1 MRDILEDIFGDEPLD
16 PRQVARA
23 SLRPK
28 TRERFYKSAS
38 VGEGAPFAVLLD
50 GRPVKTPAKN
60 ALGAPTKPLAQAIA
74 AEWDAQGE
82 RIDPATMPLT
92 RIANSIIDG
101 VAPATEAVADDLA
114 KYLGSDL
121 LCYRADTPEGLVRWQ
136 TERWDPILDWART
149 ALGARFLLGEGI
161 VFVTQPAHAVAAAR
175 AAIPDDPWRLGAAHV
190 VTTLTGSALIAL
202 ALSAGR
208 IDVDAAW
215 AASNVDED
223 WYMHL
228 WGRDDMALAARAV
241 RFADLQAA
249 GTVLALLKN

>member
-38 VGEGAPFAVLLD
+38 AGESAPFAVLLD

-60 ALGAPTKPLAQAIA
+60 ALAASTRPLAQAIA

-101 VAPATEAVADDLA
+101 VAPAPDPVAEDLA

-121 LCYRADTPEGLVRWQ
+121 LCYRAGTPDGLVRRQ
-136 TERWDPILDWART
+136 TEHWDPILDWART
-149 ALGARFLLGEGI
+149 TLGARFVLSEGI
-161 VFVTQPAHAVAAAR
+161 VFVTQPDNAIAAAR
-175 AAIPDDPWRLGAAHV
+175 AAIPADPWRLGAAHV

-202 ALSAGR
+202 ALTAGR

-215 AASNVDED
+215 VASNVDED
-223 WYMHL
+223 WNMHM
-228 WGRDDMALAARAV
+228 WGRDEMAMVARAA

-249 GTVLALLKN
+249 GTVLALTT

>member
-1 MRDILEDIFGDEPLD
+1 MRDILQDIFGDEPPD

-28 TRERFYKSAS
+28 TRARLYQSAS
-38 VGEGAPFAVLLD
+38 AAEGAPFAVLL
-50 GRPVKTPAKN
+50 A
-60 ALGAPTKPLAQAIA
+60 APTRPLAQAIA

-82 RIDPATMPLT
+82 RIDPVTMPLT

-101 VAPATEAVADDLA
+101 VAPTTAAVAEDLA

-121 LCYRADTPEGLVRWQ
+121 LCYRADTPDGLVRWQ

-149 ALGARFLLGEGI
+149 TLGARFVLSAGI
-161 VFVTQPAHAVAAAR
+161 VFVTQPDSAITAAR
-175 AAIPDDPWRLGAAHV
+175 AAIPSDPWRLGAAHV

-215 AASNVDED
+215 AAANVDED
-223 WYMHL
+223 WNMYQ
-228 WGRDDMALAARAV
+228 WGRDEMALVARAARY
-241 RFADLQAA
+241 ADLQAA
-249 GTVLALLKN
+249 GIVLALTA

>member
-28 TRERFYKSAS
+28 TRGRFYKSAS

-60 ALGAPTKPLAQAIA
+60 ALAAPTQPLAQAIG
-74 AEWDAQGE
+74 AEWDAQRE

-101 VAPATEAVADDLA
+101 VVPAPQSVAEDLA

-121 LCYRADTPEGLVRWQ
+121 LCYRAGTPDGLVQRQ
-136 TERWDPILDWART
+136 TEHWDPILTWART
-149 ALGARFLLGEGI
+149 VLGARFVLSEGI
-161 VFVTQPAHAVAAAR
+161 VFVTQPEGAIAAAR
-175 AAIPDDPWRLGAAHV
+175 AAIPADPWRLGAAHV

-202 ALSAGR
+202 ALCAGEIGR
-208 IDVDAAW
+208 DAAW
-215 AASNVDED
+215 VAANVDED
-223 WYMHL
+223 WNMQL
-228 WGRDDMALAARAV
+228 WGRDEMALAARSV

-249 GTVLALLKN
+249 ATVLAMTA

>member
-1 MRDILEDIFGDEPLD
+1 MRDILEDIFGDEPPD

-23 SLRPK
+23 SLRPQ
-28 TRERFYKSAS
+28 TRERFYKSAAAA
-38 VGEGAPFAVLLD
+38 ETAPFAVLLD
-50 GRPVKTPAKN
+50 GRPVKTPARN
-60 ALGAPTKPLAQAIA
+60 ALAAPTQPLAQAIA

-82 RIDPATMPLT
+82 RIDPAGMPLT

-101 VAPATEAVADDLA
+101 VVPAPDPVAEDLA

-121 LCYRADTPEGLVRWQ
+121 LCYRAGSPDGLVGRQ
-136 TERWDPILDWART
+136 TEHWDPILDWART
-149 ALGARFLLGEGI
+149 ALGARFVLSEGI
-161 VFVTQPAHAVAAAR
+161 VFVTQPDNAIVAAR
-175 AAIPDDPWRLGAAHV
+175 AAIPVDPWRLGAAHV

-202 ALSAGR
+202 ALAAGR

-223 WYMHL
+223 WNMHL
-228 WGRDDMALAARAV
+228 WGCDEMALVARAA

-249 GTVLALLKN
+249 GTVLALTA

>member
-38 VGEGAPFAVLLD
+38 VAERAPFAVLLD

-60 ALGAPTKPLAQAIA
+60 ALGAPTKPLALAIA
-74 AEWDAQGE
+74 AEWDAQSA

-101 VAPATEAVADDLA
+101 VAPAPDPVAEDLA

-121 LCYRADTPEGLVRWQ
+121 LCYRADTPDGLVRRQ
-136 TERWDPILDWART
+136 AQHWDPILDWART
-149 ALGARFLLGEGI
+149 ALGARFVLGEGI
-161 VFVTQPAHAVAAAR
+161 VFVTQPDHAIAAAR
-175 AAIPDDPWRLGAAHV
+175 AAIPSDPWRLGAAHV

-202 ALSAGR
+202 ALAAEALTL
-208 IDVDAAW
+208 DDAWTVAH
-215 AASNVDED
+215 VDED
-223 WYMHL
+223 WNMDQ
-228 WGRDDMALAARAV
+228 WGRDAVALDRRAI
-241 RFADLQAA
+241 RFAEMQAA
-249 GTVLALLKN
+249 ATVLRLVP

>member
-1 MRDILEDIFGDEPLD
+1 MRDILQDIFGDEPLD

-28 TRERFYKSAS
+28 TRERFYKSVS
-38 VGEGAPFAVLLD
+38 VAESAPYAVLLD

-60 ALGAPTKPLAQAIA
+60 ALAAPTQPLAQAIA
-74 AEWDAQGE
+74 AEWDAQSA

-101 VAPATEAVADDLA
+101 VVPATDPVAEDLA

-121 LCYRADTPEGLVRWQ
+121 LCYRADTPDGLVGWQ
-136 TERWDPILDWART
+136 TRHWDPILDWART
-149 ALGARFLLGEGI
+149 ALGARFVLSEGI
-161 VFVTQPAHAVAAAR
+161 VFVTQPDHAIAAAR
-175 AAIPDDPWRLGAAHV
+175 AAIPSDPWRLGAAHV

-202 ALSAGR
+202 ALCAGR
-208 IDVDAAW
+208 IEVDAAW

-223 WYMHL
+223 WNMHL
-228 WGRDDMALAARAV
+228 WGRDEMALVARAA
-241 RFADLQAA
+241 RFADLRAA
-249 GTVLALLKN
+249 GTVLSLTG

>member
-1 MRDILEDIFGDEPLD
+1 MRDILEDIIGSEPLD

-28 TRERFYKSAS
+28 ARQRFYKHVS

-60 ALGAPTKPLAQAIA
+60 TLAAPTQPLAQAIA
-74 AEWDAQGE
+74 AEWDAQGK

-161 VFVTQPAHAVAAAR
+161 VFVTQPDHAVAAAR

-223 WYMHL
+223 WNMHL

>member
-28 TRERFYKSAS
+28 TRERFYKRVS

-60 ALGAPTKPLAQAIA
+60 ALAAPTQTLAAAIA

-101 VAPATEAVADDLA
+101 VVPAPQPVADDMA

-136 TERWDPILDWART
+136 TGHWDPILNWARD
-149 ALGARFLLGEGI
+149 ALGARFVLSEGI
-161 VFVTQPAHAVAAAR
+161 VFVTQPDHAIAAAR
-175 AAIPDDPWRLGAAHV
+175 AAIPSDPWRLGAAHV

-202 ALSAGR
+202 ALCAGR
-208 IDVDAAW
+208 TGLDAAW
-215 AASNVDED
+215 AAANVDED
-223 WYMHL
+223 WNMHL
-228 WGRDDMALAARAV
+228 WGRDEMAMAARAV
-241 RFADLQAA
+241 RFADLRAA
-249 GTVLALLKN
+249 ATVLTLT

>member
-38 VGEGAPFAVLLD
+38 AGEGAPFAVLLD

-60 ALGAPTKPLAQAIA
+60 ALAAPTQPLAQAIA
-74 AEWDAQGE
+74 AEWDAQRE

-101 VAPATEAVADDLA
+101 VVPAPDPVAGDLA

-121 LCYRADTPEGLVRWQ
+121 LCYRADTPDGLVRWQ
-136 TERWDPILDWART
+136 IQHWDPILDWART
-149 ALGARFLLGEGI
+149 ALGARFMLSEGI
-161 VFVTQPAHAVAAAR
+161 VFVTQPEGAIAAAR
-175 AAIPDDPWRLGAAHV
+175 AAIPSDPWRLGAAHV

-202 ALSAGR
+202 ALCVGR
-208 IDVDAAW
+208 IDLDAAW

-223 WYMHL
+223 WNMHL
-228 WGRDDMALAARAV
+228 WGRDEMALVARAA

-249 GTVLALLKN
+249 AIVLALTA

>member
-28 TRERFYKSAS
+28 TRQRFYKHAS

-60 ALGAPTKPLAQAIA
+60 ALTAPTQPLAQAIA

-101 VAPATEAVADDLA
+101 VAPATGAVADDLA

-121 LCYRADTPEGLVRWQ
+121 LCYRADNPDGLVRWQ

-149 ALGARFLLGEGI
+149 ALGARFMLGEGI
-161 VFVTQPAHAVAAAR
+161 VFVTQPDHAIAAAR

-223 WYMHL
+223 WNMHL

>member
-38 VGEGAPFAVLLD
+38 AAESAPFAVLLD
-50 GRPVKTPAKN
+50 GRPVKTPARN
-60 ALGAPTKPLAQAIA
+60 ALAAPTQPLAQAIA
-74 AEWDAQGE
+74 AEWDAQVE
-82 RIDPATMPLT
+82 HIDPATMPLT

-101 VAPATEAVADDLA
+101 VAPAPEPVAEDLA

-121 LCYRADTPEGLVRWQ
+121 LCYRAGTPDGLVHRQ
-136 TERWDPILDWART
+136 TEHWDPILDWART
-149 ALGARFLLGEGI
+149 TLGARFVLSEGI
-161 VFVTQPAHAVAAAR
+161 VFVTQPDNAIAAAR
-175 AAIPDDPWRLGAAHV
+175 AAIPADAWRLGAAHV

-202 ALSAGR
+202 ALTAGR

-215 AASNVDED
+215 LASNVDED
-223 WYMHL
+223 WNMHM
-228 WGRDDMALAARAV
+228 WGRDEMALVARAA

-249 GTVLALLKN
+249 GTVLALTA

>member
-38 VGEGAPFAVLLD
+38 AGERAPFAVLLD

-60 ALGAPTKPLAQAIA
+60 ALAAPTQPLAQAIA

-101 VAPATEAVADDLA
+101 VAPAPDPVADDLA

-121 LCYRADTPEGLVRWQ
+121 LCYRADTPDGLVRWQ
-136 TERWDPILDWART
+136 MQHWDPILDWART
-149 ALGARFLLGEGI
+149 TLGARFVLSEGI
-161 VFVTQPAHAVAAAR
+161 VFVTQPDHALAAAR
-175 AAIPDDPWRLGAAHV
+175 AAIPSDPWRLGAAHV

-202 ALSAGR
+202 ALVAGR

-215 AASNVDED
+215 VASNVDED
-223 WYMHL
+223 WNMHL
-228 WGRDDMALAARAV
+228 WGRDEMALVARAARL
-241 RFADLQAA
+241 ADLQAA
-249 GTVLALLKN
+249 GTVLALTG

>member
-38 VGEGAPFAVLLD
+38 AGEAAPFEVLLD

-60 ALGAPTKPLAQAIA
+60 ALAAPTQSLAQAIA
-74 AEWDAQGE
+74 AEWHAQSE

-101 VAPATEAVADDLA
+101 VAPAPEPVADDLA

-121 LCYRADTPEGLVRWQ
+121 LCYRADTPDGLVRWQ
-136 TERWDPILDWART
+136 IEHWDPILDWART
-149 ALGARFLLGEGI
+149 ALGARFVLSEGI
-161 VFVTQPAHAVAAAR
+161 VFVTQPDNAIAAAR
-175 AAIPDDPWRLGAAHV
+175 AAIPSDPWRLGAAHV

-202 ALSAGR
+202 ALVAGR

-223 WYMHL
+223 WNMHL
-228 WGRDDMALAARAV
+228 WGRDEMALAARAV

-249 GTVLALLKN
+249 GTVLALTA

>member
-1 MRDILEDIFGDEPLD
+1 MRDILQDIFGDEPLD

-38 VGEGAPFAVLLD
+38 AAERAPFAVLLD

-60 ALGAPTKPLAQAIA
+60 VLAAPTQPLAAAIA
-74 AEWDAQGE
+74 AEWDGQGE
-82 RIDPATMPLT
+82 RINPATMPLT
-92 RIANSIIDG
+92 RIGNSIIDG
-101 VAPATEAVADDLA
+101 VAPATEAVAEDLA

-121 LCYRADTPEGLVRWQ
+121 LCYRAATPDGLVLWQ
-136 TERWDPILDWART
+136 TQHWDPILDWARS
-149 ALGARFLLGEGI
+149 ALGARFMLGEGI
-161 VFVTQPAHAVAAAR
+161 VFVTQPENAIAAAR
-175 AAIPDDPWRLGAAHV
+175 AAIPSDPWRLGAAHV

-202 ALSAGR
+202 ALCAGR
-208 IDVDAAW
+208 IDLDAAW

-223 WYMHL
+223 WNMQL
-228 WGRDDMALAARAV
+228 WGRDEMALVARAA

-249 GTVLALLKN
+249 GTVLALTP

>member
-28 TRERFYKSAS
+28 TRERFYKNASA
-38 VGEGAPFAVLLD
+38 GEGAPFAVLLD

-74 AEWDAQGE
+74 AEWDAQSE

-101 VAPATEAVADDLA
+101 VAPAPDPVADDLA

-121 LCYRADTPEGLVRWQ
+121 LCYRADTPDGLVRWQ
-136 TERWDPILDWART
+136 TQHWDPILDWART
-149 ALGARFLLGEGI
+149 VLGARFMLSEGI
-161 VFVTQPAHAVAAAR
+161 VFVTQPAGAIAAAR
-175 AAIPDDPWRLGAAHV
+175 AAIPADPWRLGAAHV

-202 ALSAGR
+202 ALCAGQ

-223 WYMHL
+223 WNMHL
-228 WGRDDMALAARAV
+228 WGRDEMALAARAM
-241 RFADLQAA
+241 RFADLRAA
-249 GTVLALLKN
+249 GTVLALTA

>member
-28 TRERFYKSAS
+28 TRERFYKNASAAER
-38 VGEGAPFAVLLD
+38 VPFAVLLD

-60 ALGAPTKPLAQAIA
+60 ALAAPTRLLAQAIA
-74 AEWDAQGE
+74 AEWDAQRE

-101 VAPATEAVADDLA
+101 VAPATAAVAEDLA

-121 LCYRADTPEGLVRWQ
+121 LCYRAGTPEGLVRWQ
-136 TERWDPILDWART
+136 TQQWDPILDWART
-149 ALGARFLLGEGI
+149 ALGARFILGEGI
-161 VFVTQPAHAVAAAR
+161 VFVTQPEGAVAAAR
-175 AAIPDDPWRLGAAHV
+175 AAIPSDPWRLGAAHV
-190 VTTLTGSALIAL
+190 VTALTGSALIAL
-202 ALSAGR
+202 ALCAGR

-215 AASNVDED
+215 TASNVDED
-223 WYMHL
+223 WNMHL
-228 WGRDDMALAARAV
+228 WGRDEMALAARAV

-249 GTVLALLKN
+249 GTVLALTA